1 MPRKASDDM
10 SCQVSVDVTRKA
22 SDVMSGLSGRD
33 KENKLCL
40 VLVAVTKKASDDLT
54 C

>member
-1 MPRKASDDM
+1 MTCL
-10 SCQVSVDVTRKA
+10 SCLVSVAVTRKA
-22 SDVMSGLSGRD
+22 RDDIYVTSGLSGRD